1 MASENKIKV
10 FYVVFGLIALGDIIG
25 RIFES
30 QWLDFMFKPLIMPSL
45 MLYVFAFTK
54 MRVNRFVKT
63 ILFGQF
69 FSFIGDCALMFG
81 GEGLPFLL
89 GLGSFLTAH
98 IAYVYAFVY
107 EINHFGDSSK
117 MIILRKKWLLLPFM
131 LVLGVFLYILFP
143 HLGEMTAPVCVYAF
157 TIMCMSVTALNRSGY
172 VSNETFTPIFIGSLL
187 FMLSDM
193 ILAYSLFVKTFPYA
207 GVLVMLTYISAQFLI
222 AHGTIKK

>member
-1 MASENKIKV
+1 MAAENKAKV

-25 RIFES
+25 RIYES

-45 MLYVFAFTK
+45 MLYIFACTK
-54 MRVNRFVKT
+54 ERNNRFVKT
-63 ILFGQF
+63 ILAGQL

-81 GEGLPFLL
+81 GEGLPFLI

-98 IAYVYAFVY
+98 IAYVYAFVHEVNLY
-107 EINHFGDSSK
+107 GDSSR
-117 MIILRKKWLLLPFM
+117 MILMRKKWLLLPFM
-131 LVLGVFLYILFP
+131 VVLGAFLYILFP

-157 TIMCMSVTALNRSGY
+157 TIMCMSVTALNRNGY
-172 VSNETFTPIFIGSLL
+172 VSTETFTPIFVGSLL

-193 ILAYSLFVKTFPYA
+193 ILAYSLFVKTFPFS

-222 AHGTIKK
+222 AQGTVKK